1 MQGVVLAG
9 FNMVRLFPFPE
20 IRVQLLSPN
29 KAKRVAEYAKHFLR
43 FILFFDRILIA
54 PFPFVYHALRPDQKL
69 SARALSMSFLVVGFT
84 FLPELFES
92 SDNSMWSYK
101 FPIELSLFLGYFL
114 ARVGWHE
121 VAALVTALVLTVEY
135 HYSVSQLPKVYS
147 SVVQLSGLFVPFML
161 LVITNHWLIVLVF
174 YFTNVFLF
182 IFYISTYPPES
193 GIQLEVNLIAV
204 VISMMLYS
212 SCAHNFNHW
221 LLKQNEQ
228 RYVQFFREN
237 FEAIAVVDWQGV
249 VREVNQSFAMLFSA
263 QKDTTPLEFVERS
276 IFEFIHSENRSQI
289 AKLFL
294 SHSDHV
300 HIGDLPRMEINGL
313 RLDGQVI
320 RVRMGLKMLRNFHGF
335 SSDSSSNYNNE
346 PVDIFSYGKQSR
358 STIFMLSFHDLT
370 AHHQAQAAIVEA
382 EREKHANDAKSKF
395 LANMSHEIRTP
406 LNGVL
411 GMLQLLEDTPLNK
424 EQRLFLKNSLDSANY
439 LLLLINDILD
449 FSKIEAGLLQID
461 EYEFKLAECIESVVD
476 LLYSNSRTK
485 GIDLYAFVN
494 SRCPSTVLGDAA
506 RVRQVLMNLVS
517 NAIKFT
523 KKGKVLVQC
532 DVIDSNAED
541 VPPNSLRLRFQ
552 VIDTGI
558 GLKPENIDRLFQRF
572 YQVDDQATLRRN
584 HGGTGLGL
592 AISRNLV
599 GLMGGEIG
607 VSSKYGEGS
616 TFWFTLT
623 CKKASPSG
631 APSPNS
637 ESPHSGHA
645 SNPRSTYAD
654 LPPQQ
659 LQQQLQ
665 HQLQKEL
672 HYQLHQQQ
680 SAARSYQD
688 MPTISQLQQQQQQ
701 LQQQQLQQQQLQQ
714 QQHRP
719 SQQYH
724 VIPQQAQQHSPQIVH
739 HPLAA
744 SGTAILDHSPP
755 TTPPASL
762 HSPPPTFSFVPPS
775 THHRTLSDG
784 SGTSGS
790 SLPLINVAIVIVS
803 DNPHTRGILW
813 DYFQAWGYT
822 DVTVYKALEDGV
834 KTILDR
840 RDDERKLIIILC
852 NKGNQLDPSTHDSV
866 VHIKQKMPGEFPFFV
881 LFIDKG
887 NIKASIPKA
896 ILPQATL
903 CYPIRQSQLYQII
916 MDIRDPAKQMV
927 APSPAMKNSREKT
940 TATMPR
946 VLYVDSSPTSRLMV
960 KQTLQNDGIWCEA
973 VPNYRDSLA
982 SLISLP
988 SSPPVNNSYP
998 KFSFDVVLVDVSS
1011 PCSGELT
1018 GIQCAEEIRTLEK
1031 KSFSGSR
1038 VPIIAVTAD
1047 PAFSLAK
1054 SLECGM
1060 DGMCNFAIQNNIP
1073 FADLLISVVRQWLQH
1088 APRLA
1093 ISPAPSPAP
1102 SPSPTTNAPS
1112 PQKGGPDVGGAG
1124 AEGAPVK
1131 PAEQKKILVVEDNA
1145 MNQVVVSTFLKKAGY
1160 IFEFASDGQQGVDMY
1175 VSNPFA
1181 YQLILMDCQMPVMDG
1196 YEASIRI
1203 RENEKERKIRPIPI
1217 VAMTAAAL
1225 VVDRERCLAV
1235 GMSDFVQKPIQ
1246 RPLFLEILE
1255 KWLK

>member
-1 MQGVVLAG
+1 
-9 FNMVRLFPFPE
+9 MVRLFPFPE
-20 IRVQLLSPN
+20 IRVQLLPRT
-29 KAKRVAEYAKHFLR
+29 KVKRVAEHTKFLLR

-92 SDNSMWSYK
+92 SDDRSMWSYK
-101 FPIELSLFLGYFL
+101 IPIELSLFLGYFL

-121 VAALVTALVLTVEY
+121 VGGLLTALVLTIEY
-135 HYSVSQLPKVYS
+135 HYAVSLLPKVYN

-174 YFTNVFLF
+174 YFTNVFLL
-182 IFYISTYPPES
+182 IYYLATYPAES

-228 RYVQFFREN
+228 RYLQFFREN

-249 VREVNQSFAMLFSA
+249 VREVNQSFATLFSD
-263 QKDTTPLEFVERS
+263 KDSTPLDFVERS
-276 IFEFIHSENRSQI
+276 IFEFIQPENRSQI
-289 AKLFL
+289 ARLFL
-294 SHSDHV
+294 AHHDNVHTEDH
-300 HIGDLPRMEINGL
+300 PRIEIDGL
-313 RLDGQVI
+313 TVDGQAI
-320 RVRMGLKMLRNFHGF
+320 RVQMGLKMLRNFHGF
-335 SSDSSSNYNNE
+335 SSDSSSNYENT
-346 PVDIFSYGKQSR
+346 PTDIFSYGKQKS

-424 EQRLFLKNSLDSANY
+424 EQRLFLKNSVDSANY

-449 FSKIEAGLLQID
+449 FSKIEAGLLPID
-461 EYEFKLAECIESVVD
+461 EYEFKLGDCIESVVD
-476 LLYSNSRTK
+476 LLHSNARTK
-485 GIDLYAFVN
+485 GIDLYAFVAT
-494 SRCPSTVLGDAA
+494 RCPATVLGDAA
-506 RVRQVLMNLVS
+506 RLRQVLMNLVS

-523 KKGKVLVQC
+523 TKGKVLVQC
-532 DVIDSNAED
+532 DLEQGDD
-541 VPPNSLRLRFQ
+541 VPSGSLRLRFQ

-558 GLKPENIDRLFQRF
+558 GLKPEYIDRLFQRF
-572 YQVDDQATLRRN
+572 YQVDDQTALRRT

-623 CKKASPSG
+623 CKKAYLSPNPSG
-631 APSPNS
+631 TFQNSS
-637 ESPHSGHA
+637 ESSPLSFHS
-645 SNPRSTYAD
+645 SNPRNTYAD

-688 MPTISQLQQQQQQ
+688 MPTISQQHAQAQAQAQQRMTLSHMQM
-701 LQQQQLQQQQLQQ
+701 
-714 QQHRP
+714 
-719 SQQYH
+719 
-724 VIPQQAQQHSPQIVH
+724 PQQAQQHSPRLHAVNPPR
-739 HPLAA
+739 HPLGA
-744 SGTAILDHSPP
+744 SGASFLDLSAPNMPGSP
-755 TTPPASL
+755 SVR
-762 HSPPPTFSFVPPS
+762 SPPPTFSYVPPPN
-775 THHRTLSDG
+775 HQRTQSDVATTPG
-784 SGTSGS
+784 
-790 SLPLINVAIVIVS
+790 LPLISVAIVVVS
-803 DNPHTRGILW
+803 DNAHTRGILG
-813 DYFQAWGYT
+813 DYFQAWGYS
-822 DVTVYKALEDGV
+822 DVTMFKALEDGYQ
-834 KTILDR
+834 TIVENKDP
-840 RDDERKLIIILC
+840 ERKIIIILC
-852 NKGNQLDPSTHDSV
+852 NKGTQLDPSTYDNVIS
-866 VHIKQKMPGEFPFFV
+866 IKQKLTGEFPFFV
-881 LFIDKG
+881 LFIEKG

-903 CYPIRQSQLYQII
+903 CYPIRQSQLYQVI
-916 MDIRDPAKQMV
+916 MDIRDPAKQFV
-927 APSPAMKNSREKT
+927 SPIPVMKNNKEKPT
-940 TATMPR
+940 TMPR
-946 VLYVDSSPTSRLMV
+946 VLYVDNSPTSRMMV
-960 KQTLQNDGIWCEA
+960 KQILQNDGIWCEA
-973 VPNYRDSLA
+973 VPNLRDSLTP
-982 SLISLP
+982 LITLP
-988 SSPPVNNSYP
+988 SSPPPLVNNSAHP
-998 KFSFDVVLVDVSS
+998 KFPFDVVLIDVSS
-1011 PCSGELT
+1011 PSGGDMT
-1018 GIQCAEEIRTLEK
+1018 GLQCAEEIRALEK
-1031 KSFSGSR
+1031 KNFSGAR
-1038 VPIIAVTAD
+1038 VPIIGVTAD
-1047 PAFSLAK
+1047 STFALPKTLDF
-1054 SLECGM
+1054 CM
-1060 DGMCNFAIQNNIP
+1060 DGICNLSLQHNIP
-1073 FADLLISVVRQWLQH
+1073 FSDLLLSSLRQWLQH
-1088 APRLA
+1088 TPRL
-1093 ISPAPSPAP
+1093 SSSSSTS
-1102 SPSPTTNAPS
+1102 SPSSSSSLAAS
-1112 PQKGGPDVGGAG
+1112 QKRESVGKERGG
-1124 AEGAPVK
+1124 E
-1131 PAEQKKILVVEDNA
+1131 EKKRILVVEDNA

-1160 IFEFASDGQQGVDMY
+1160 AFEFASDGQQGVDMY
-1175 VSNPFA
+1175 TSNPFG

-1203 RENEKERKIRPIPI
+1203 REEEGKRQIREIPI